1 MADQDPNQDR
11 QDRNL
16 EVPGD
21 TNSADIVD
29 RTGEQMPRQ
38 SHDGLED
45 QRERDARSTSVNDE
59 GPDHDQSSL
68 PRRSADGAEAG
79 DTSAGRHDNPRTG
92 RISDW

>member
-29 RTGEQMPRQ
+29 RTGEQMPSQ

-45 QRERDARSTSVNDE
+45 QRERDARSTRVNDE
-59 GPDHDQSSL
+59 GLDSP
-68 PRRSADGAEAG
+68 PRRSADGAKAG

>member
-1 MADQDPNQDR
+1 MADQDPNLDR
-11 QDRNL
+11 QDRNV

-21 TNSADIVD
+21 TNSPDIVD

-38 SHDGLED
+38 SHDGVVDDTED
-45 QRERDARSTSVNDE
+45 RKASTSVNDE
-59 GPDHDQSSL
+59 GREQRSPDS
-68 PRRSADGAEAG
+68 

>member
-1 MADQDPNQDR
+1 MADQDPDQD
-11 QDRNL
+11 QQNRNM

-21 TNSADIVD
+21 TDSADIVG

-45 QRERDARSTSVNDE
+45 ARDRDARSTSVNDE
-59 GPDHDQSSL
+59 GREQRSPDS
-68 PRRSADGAEAG
+68 
-79 DTSAGRHDNPRTG
+79 DTPATSHDNPRNR